1 MVHKHCFVT
10 NCPLSSEESNVVSM
24 LCVPKGK
31 FKEWQEIMKHK
42 PGLTNNSRFCSRHFN
57 LEDSK
62 RARNS
67 RNILSYSMAL
77 KEECPAIITFRLLL
91 KLQVFF
97 FTHVTYCCFCFFTTG
112 YAN

>member
-1 MVHKHCFVT
+1 
-10 NCPLSSEESNVVSM
+10 
-24 LCVPKGK
+24 
-31 FKEWQEIMKHK
+31 MKHK

-62 RARNS
+62 RARNF
-67 RNILSYSMAL
+67 RNILSYLMAL